1 MVKRAKQQVTE
12 PTTDTRRSD
21 RIKGRTVTD
30 QASSTNATAA
40 VSVKSTTSSRPI
52 RQASRKK
59 SPQKTATSKS
69 DRPRRNVTTA
79 RSTPAASNTPHK
91 RKRKSTSVVNP
102 ANQPA
107 GGTNIERRTSKKVKF
122 VLIDPTTSES
132 STSSR
137 NADLNQPYTATVQ
150 ESQVASSV
158 VIQETTIPQVTTT
171 IIPAMKSSKK
181 RLTATE
187 DSELLTGS
195 TSSRRSRKR
204 AVEEDYKLLKPKRR
218 KGDTFTVPIPT
229 RSQQIGQVYVIGSN
243 EFSQCGMEGIEN
255 SKKLEYIK
263 TLEEFKIVDVSA
275 GSLHNAA
282 LTVDGKIVTWGIND
296 HGTLGRFTETPRSAE
311 AKAILEAGNYN
322 IIDEGKPAYA
332 EGLDNVSIVK
342 VVCGG
347 NATFAISDQGHLY
360 ATGTFKGKDG
370 IIGFSYDKRIEQPI
384 FTRYS
389 SFENLTIVD
398 IAAGVDH
405 ALALTTEGDVYAWGS
420 NEAYRLGKKLSERRS
435 LKPLVPFNLGLK
447 HIVRLYAG
455 SYHNFAI
462 DDNDKVWV
470 FGFNNMG
477 QCGLDTS
484 KQAIIPP
491 ERHSFLNKIG
501 IKVEEFAAGEHHT
514 LARMQNGQVYSFGR
528 SDYGQLGLGN
538 SVLPTKGSK
547 ARIST
552 PTVIPSLSSIKSI
565 GTGDHFSMAV
575 DAVNKI
581 YAWGFGEYFVLGNRK
596 EEKVTSPFR
605 MPDLNELEGKDIVRI
620 SCGSAHVLFLI
631 VATDGEAM
639 DVDTN
644 N

>member
-1 MVKRAKQQVTE
+1 MVKRAKQVTE

-79 RSTPAASNTPHK
+79 RSTAASNTPHK

-137 NADLNQPYTATVQ
+137 NADLNQPYTVTVQ

-158 VIQETTIPQVTTT
+158 VIQETTVPQVTTT

-181 RLTATE
+181 RSTAGLSAE
-187 DSELLTGS
+187 VSESSTGS
-195 TSSRRSRKR
+195 TSRRSRKR

-229 RSQQIGQVYVIGSN
+229 RPQQICQVYVIGSN

-263 TLEEFKIVDVSA
+263 TLEEFKIVDISA

-296 HGTLGRFTETPRSAE
+296 HGKFNQLNVTPLSYF
-311 AKAILEAGNYN
+311 NY
-322 IIDEGKPAYA
+322 IINY
-332 EGLDNVSIVK
+332 L
-342 VVCGG
+342 
-347 NATFAISDQGHLY
+347 
-360 ATGTFKGKDG
+360 
-370 IIGFSYDKRIEQPI
+370 
-384 FTRYS
+384 
-389 SFENLTIVD
+389 
-398 IAAGVDH
+398 
-405 ALALTTEGDVYAWGS
+405 
-420 NEAYRLGKKLSERRS
+420 
-435 LKPLVPFNLGLK
+435 FN
-447 HIVRLYAG
+447 
-455 SYHNFAI
+455 
-462 DDNDKVWV
+462 
-470 FGFNNMG
+470 
-477 QCGLDTS
+477 
-484 KQAIIPP
+484 
-491 ERHSFLNKIG
+491 
-501 IKVEEFAAGEHHT
+501 
-514 LARMQNGQVYSFGR
+514 
-528 SDYGQLGLGN
+528 
-538 SVLPTKGSK
+538 
-547 ARIST
+547 
-552 PTVIPSLSSIKSI
+552 
-565 GTGDHFSMAV
+565 
-575 DAVNKI
+575 
-581 YAWGFGEYFVLGNRK
+581 
-596 EEKVTSPFR
+596 
-605 MPDLNELEGKDIVRI
+605 
-620 SCGSAHVLFLI
+620 
-631 VATDGEAM
+631 
-639 DVDTN
+639 
-644 N
+644 